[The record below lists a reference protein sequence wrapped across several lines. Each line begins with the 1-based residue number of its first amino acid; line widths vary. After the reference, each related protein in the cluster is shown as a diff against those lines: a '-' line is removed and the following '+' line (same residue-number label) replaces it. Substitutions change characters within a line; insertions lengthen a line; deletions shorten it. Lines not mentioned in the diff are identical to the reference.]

1 MNTKQIVVVVVAV
14 VLVGVLLVQPIKGL
28 VDKTDA
34 TSTEASASEMG
45 ASPYTSQVISDMSKQ
60 SINAALAQQIADLEK
75 EVGQA
80 EEGEAK
86 LELLQQLAN
95 KWDDIAKPI
104 PQGYIYEEMAQ
115 QNPTVTYWLKA
126 GDAYRKGYTNL
137 QDTALASA
145 LTTKAIHAYESAI
158 ELDPS
163 NLSAKTGLG
172 ASLVVGG
179 GNPMTGISL
188 LQEVVKEDPKN
199 LEANRALGLFSLQ
212 SQQFDKA
219 VERFI
224 TVVEQKPD
232 AESYFY
238 LATGY
243 EKIGLRN
250 EAISAY
256 QKSKELAADPTLSQY
271 IDRQIAELSKSN

>member
-14 VLVGVLLVQPIKGL
+14 VLVQPIKGL

-60 SINAALAQQIADLEK
+60 SINAALAQQITDLEK

>member
-1 MNTKQIVVVVVAV
+1 MNTKQIVVIAVVV
-14 VLVGVLLVQPIKGL
+14 VLIGVLLVQPIKGL
-28 VDKTDA
+28 VDKNEGA
-34 TSTEASASEMG
+34 TTEAAADGTSSKYTLAAVSE
-45 ASPYTSQVISDMSKQ
+45 MSKQ
-60 SINAALAQQIADLEK
+60 SINAAWAQEITDLERTI
-75 EVGQA
+75 EQTESA
-80 EEGEAK
+80 DEK
-86 LELLQQLAN
+86 LTLMLQLAD
-95 KWDDIAKPI
+95 KWDDVAKPI
-104 PQGYIYEEMAQ
+104 PQGFIYEEIATEK
-115 QNPTVTYWLKA
+115 PTVEYWLKS
-126 GDAYRKGYTNL
+126 GDAYRQGYTNL
-137 QDTALASA
+137 QDTALASD
-145 LTTKAIHAYESAI
+145 LTQRAIRAYERVI

-163 NLSAKTGLG
+163 NLSGKTGLG
-172 ASLVVGG
+172 AALVVGS

-188 LQEVVKEDPKN
+188 LQEVVREDPDN

-219 VERFI
+219 IERFT

-243 EKIGLRN
+243 EKIGLKN
-250 EAISAY
+250 EAIAAY

>member
-1 MNTKQIVVVVVAV
+1 MNTKQIIVIVVVVS
-14 VLVGVLLVQPIKGL
+14 LIGVLLVQPIKGL
-28 VDKTDA
+28 VDKTENA
-34 TSTEASASEMG
+34 STEASGEETSMYNLQMISE
-45 ASPYTSQVISDMSKQ
+45 MSKQ
-60 SINAALAQQIADLEK
+60 SINPALVQEISDLET
-75 EVGQA
+75 EIQRV
-80 EEGEAK
+80 EDGEAK
-86 LELLQQLAN
+86 VQLLQQLAD

-104 PQGYIYEEMAQ
+104 PQGFIYEEMAKQ
-115 QNPTVTYWLKA
+115 SPELAYWLKS
-126 GDAYRKGYTNL
+126 GDAYRQGYSNL

-145 LTTKAIHAYESAI
+145 LNQKAIHAYERVL

-163 NLSAKTGLG
+163 SLSGKTGLG
-172 ASLVVGG
+172 AALVVGG
-179 GNPMTGISL
+179 GNPMTGIAM
-188 LQEVVKEDPKN
+188 LQEVVKEDPEN

-219 VERFI
+219 IERFT
-224 TVVEQKPD
+224 TVVKQKPD

-250 EAISAY
+250 EAIAAY